1 MEVGLAHRDTEGGC
15 LPLDT
20 PASATIVQASRG
32 RDDFQQLLAE
42 LEKGAGKPKPKSDRP
57 QK

>member
-1 MEVGLAHRDTEGGC
+1 MLRAAVARGFKDTAHIKKVSD
-15 LPLDT
+15 LDPL
-20 PASATIVQASRG
+20 RG
-32 RDDFQQLLAE
+32 RDDFQKLLAE